1 MLGEE
6 KWNNF
11 DKAEKKKWRKVFK
24 VVYLAVAY
32 RMSARSLAMQLNV
45 AEEEAQGYIDSLF
58 DQFPTLKKFI
68 EENASYPIS
77 HNGYVNTELGDT
89 LRVPDYRFL
98 YEKDK
103 FGRKRFNPSAARRCD
118 SWGINARIQS
128 FSSLSLTSGFSNV
141 VQEAVKEKMYLK
153 NIGCIH
159 DSCQNL
165 LSINDL
171 WTVVNFYR
179 KYFYD
184 YVYESV
190 GIRFDYDL
198 EIGVD
203 YFNMMEVKLLDNGNL
218 KLTGSGSTLLRLLE
232 EIKDNSQLK
241 VLCDLQESELKPKF
255 EKSSLSRFIK
265 KHQTCMELD
274 ESEYTIILT
283 KIE

>member
-11 DKAEKKKWRKVFK
+11 DKAEKKKWRN
-24 VVYLAVAY
+24 
-32 RMSARSLAMQLNV
+32 RMSAKSLAMQLNV

-171 WTVVNFYR
+171 WNVVNFYR

-203 YFNMMEVKLLDNGNL
+203 YSNMMEVKLLDDGNL

-232 EIKDNSQLK
+232 EIKDNSQLT
-241 VLCDLQESELKPKF
+241 VLCNLQESELKPKF